1 MKKEMLVKIML
12 VARCPFDAIDNCK
25 TSAIEFNV
33 QLKID
38 KNGSKHIMHNRNLS
52 LSLVKSSRR
61 RWALR
66 AKFQPYR
73 PNLLVVSHQNVIQSS
88 IDIMISICHLR

>member
-38 KNGSKHIMHNRNLS
+38 KNGSKHIIHNRNLS
-52 LSLVKSSRR
+52 L
-61 RWALR
+61 
-66 AKFQPYR
+66 
-73 PNLLVVSHQNVIQSS
+73 
-88 IDIMISICHLR
+88 HL